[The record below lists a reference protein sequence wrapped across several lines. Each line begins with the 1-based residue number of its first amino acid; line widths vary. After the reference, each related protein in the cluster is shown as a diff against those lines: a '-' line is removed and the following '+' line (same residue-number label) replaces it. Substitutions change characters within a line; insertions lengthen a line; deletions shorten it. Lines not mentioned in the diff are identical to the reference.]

1 MQRVIPNS
9 GLGVIGYI
17 VCIKGKG
24 SYYKC
29 YTMQFMNKEVLPTM
43 QTLCQEVE

>member
-17 VCIKGKG
+17 ICIKGKG
-24 SYYKC
+24 SYYRC
-29 YTMQFMNKEVLPTM
+29 YTMWFINKEVLLTI
-43 QTLCQEVE
+43 